1 MSDRTYCSDLGNG
14 TYMNPILHGDYPDPC
29 ILKDGE
35 DYYLLHCT
43 QFLLWH
49 SQDLLHWEPLYAFP
63 HPMGGASELCK
74 VGDTYYVYN
83 INPYRRD
90 EEDYQSSSVWV
101 VTTKDIRSG
110 AWDGPFFVGPAF
122 NLNND
127 RELVDPGHVVDFQNK
142 RWLYMS
148 DNVCFPLTDDGLHF
162 AGPGK
167 RVLADEVF
175 PDDWEIQG
183 TYTEGPR
190 FTKKDGWIYLTLA
203 AGGTSGPPTCHA
215 IFSYRSRNADGPWE
229 PSPYNPLRRTF
240 SREEKW
246 HSKGHGMLVEA
257 PDGSWYMPY
266 HGYLKE
272 RYNQGRMM
280 LMEPVEWTEDGWY
293 RIPSW
298 SSPELPL
305 PAPKGGKAV
314 LHGYPTSVVFPHED
328 LPGQWIYTG
337 KMRERMQPVADGW
350 LVQGSGKSLH
360 DTDGIMAYSAVYRDF
375 QITAHMTVGNGAGG
389 GIAMVYNPN
398 HSVGFALKDDYTWV
412 FNCNHHN
419 LTRRYNGKQYLW
431 DQIYVR
437 LTVRDQIVSCWF
449 SPDHET
455 WTKLIP
461 SFNIEHICSLAQIPR
476 GVRGS
481 MMFPALFAY
490 GNGTVTFHSFE
501 IEPL

>member
-1 MSDRTYCSDLGNG
+1 
-14 TYMNPILHGDYPDPC
+14 MNPILHGDYPDPC

-49 SQDLLHWEPLYAFP
+49 SQDLLHWEPLYEFP

-90 EEDYQSSSVWV
+90 EGGLPVVQRLV

-127 RELVDPGHVVDFQNK
+127 RSWWTPDTSWISRTSAGSTCPTTCAS
-142 RWLYMS
+142 RS
-148 DNVCFPLTDDGLHF
+148 LTTDCLCRTRETGLE
-162 AGPGK
+162 
-167 RVLADEVF
+167 DEVF

-190 FTKKDGWIYLTLA
+190 FTKRTVDLSDPRGRRYLGSA
-203 AGGTSGPPTCHA
+203 TCHA
-215 IFSYRSRNADGPWE
+215 IFSYRSSNAAGPWE

-298 SSPELPL
+298 SSPDLPL

-437 LTVRDQIVSCWF
+437 LSVRDQIVRCWF